1 MKMMHF
7 DCSRINR
14 IFFRQVMPSSFLSQ
28 ESISL
33 SKNYNWYVFDQSF
46 KCHQVRASNKRYLN
60 AVKEL
65 QGNKSTF

>member
-7 DCSRINR
+7 NCSRINR

-33 SKNYNWYVFDQSF
+33 SKNYNWYVFDQSL
-46 KCHQVRASNKRYLN
+46 KCYQVRAGKTF
-60 AVKEL
+60 AKEL